1 MHNQNKTKL
10 KVIRN
15 YKLCLIYL
23 RAIQFNITTS
33 LTILLIFMVI
43 TYITYFSSPSFSKYN
58 SAAYLQRC
66 DNGSK
71 IFVKHN
77 PYILDIPIGET

>member
-1 MHNQNKTKL
+1 MLNSSKDDQ
-10 KVIRN
+10 I
-15 YKLCLIYL
+15 L
-23 RAIQFNITTS
+23 RIP
-33 LTILLIFMVI
+33 MVI
-43 TYITYFSSPSFSKYN
+43 TYIRYFSSPFFSKYN
-58 SAAYLQRC
+58 SLAYLQRC

>member
-1 MHNQNKTKL
+1 MILN
-10 KVIRN
+10 
-15 YKLCLIYL
+15 
-23 RAIQFNITTS
+23 A
-33 LTILLIFMVI
+33 LLILMVI
-43 TYITYFSSPSFSKYN
+43 TYIRYFSSPLFSKYN
-58 SAAYLQRC
+58 SLAYLQRC

>member
-1 MHNQNKTKL
+1 
-10 KVIRN
+10 
-15 YKLCLIYL
+15 
-23 RAIQFNITTS
+23 
-33 LTILLIFMVI
+33 MVI
-43 TYITYFSSPSFSKYN
+43 TYIRYFSSPFFSKYN
-58 SAAYLQRC
+58 SLAYLQRC